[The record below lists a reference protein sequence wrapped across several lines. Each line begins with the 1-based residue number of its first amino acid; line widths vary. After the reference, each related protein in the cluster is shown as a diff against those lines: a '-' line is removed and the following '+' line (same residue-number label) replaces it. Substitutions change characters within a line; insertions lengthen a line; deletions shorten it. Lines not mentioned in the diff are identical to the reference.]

1 MRGKNEKAYCY
12 AYSYKPDGYIA
23 REDGSIDWFE
33 ETEGEGDIGYGD
45 FYNSIDT
52 VIMGNKTYQ

>member
-23 REDGSIDWFE
+23 REDGSIDWLE
-33 ETEGEGDIGYGD
+33 ETEGEGTLDTV
-45 FYNSIDT
+45 YNSIDT